1 MSFAAGRTGHPA
13 KGLGVVKSY
22 VLRRDSSNADN
33 INREA
38 NVIARKLLTISAA
51 AAMAIAPTVAYG
63 ASPLSAAP
71 AARAGAAMDDAS
83 DLTGGHSAELTLGFL
98 VLLAILMVALLGDDE
113 GPNNP
118 VSP

>member
-1 MSFAAGRTGHPA
+1 MC
-13 KGLGVVKSY
+13 Y
-22 VLRRDSSNADN
+22 VAIRQYQEKPQW
-33 INREA
+33 EA

-63 ASPLSAAP
+63 ASPLTAAP
-71 AARAGAAMDDAS
+71 AARAGASTDNAS
-83 DLTGGHSAELTLGFL
+83 DLRGGVSAQMTLGFL
-98 VLLAILMVALLGDDE
+98 VLLAILLVVLGGDDE